1 MKEYLNQ
8 KINNCQEEMETHFQ
22 NLGNVYSKLLDEI
35 KNKTLTAETVISDY
49 KSHLRNEHTQNITMM
64 VRFLESNVAD
74 LKKNLSII
82 DQDLNNSISV
92 LNKNLEQF
100 YLVEKNI
107 TEIKEYSEL
116 MELMALNSMVVAIKA
131 GSRGGGFTYITE
143 VLRKNASATIQL
155 TDELQ
160 DLGDQLKNNL
170 GDLHNLLA
178 ELNDQRNTLSSKE
191 KDMNEKFA
199 EFHHS
204 MDEFIQV
211 LNNLSS
217 DSSSIRR
224 DVLAISETLSH
235 QDIYRQSLDHITM
248 LLKVLPDQEVNDRE
262 SRLDK
267 ISYFELLND
276 FSIPL
281 IQDIMHK
288 LNSNI
293 DTFDSKTNGVHH
305 SLKKVEQKR
314 KDYVQSNSGS
324 SKKDCC
330 IFYKISLVD
339 QSLQAL
345 LFSMKGFLK
354 EIEGV
359 SMLNR
364 GIVDRIVNLDER
376 NKRFERIIKAFRNV
390 IIMGRI
396 EVTKHD
402 ALRGV
407 EVSVNDI
414 ADITDNIESKA
425 AKTSD
430 SIDQILSMN
439 QSIVDRIHILRE
451 HVNEFME
458 LFTNKLEDFNRITEE
473 GREIFNRT
481 MDSLNFYPHSFSN
494 YFKSALHASKE
505 LKQVNS
511 LLGDLSEQ
519 LESDKT
525 EIKKEKSMLLKEFG
539 LEKWSIKNENIK
551 RVLEKFTIYS
561 QKNAALK
568 LAGTDNGEDQA
579 VDESAVVLF

>member
-1 MKEYLNQ
+1 MKDYLSQ
-8 KINNCQEEMETHFQ
+8 KIDNCQQEMETHFE
-22 NLGNVYSKLLDEI
+22 NLGSVYTRLMDEI
-35 KNKTLTAETVISDY
+35 KNKTLAAETVISDY
-49 KSHLRNEHTQNITMM
+49 KSHLKSKNNQNITMM
-64 VRFLESNVAD
+64 VRFLESNVSD

-82 DQDLNNSISV
+82 DQDLNNSMEV

-100 YLVEKNI
+100 YLVETNI

-178 ELNDQRNTLSSKE
+178 ELNAKRNNLSQKE
-191 KDMNEKFA
+191 KDMNDRFNDFHDSMSKFI
-199 EFHHS
+199 
-204 MDEFIQV
+204 DI
-211 LNNLSS
+211 LNSLSS
-217 DSSSIRR
+217 DSAIIRR
-224 DVLAISETLSH
+224 DVLEISETLSH

-248 LLKVLPDQEVNDRE
+248 LLKAVPEENTTDKEG
-262 SRLDK
+262 RLDK

-281 IQDIMHK
+281 ISDIQEK
-288 LNSNI
+288 LEHNI
-293 DTFDSKTNGVHH
+293 HTFEIKTNGVDE
-305 SLKKVEQKR
+305 SLKKVEKR
-314 KDYVQSNSGS
+314 RSDYVQNNQGASRE
-324 SKKDCC
+324 DCC
-330 IFYKISLVD
+330 IFYKVSQVD
-339 QSLQAL
+339 ASLQAL
-345 LFSMKGFLK
+345 LHSMKGFLM
-354 EIEGV
+354 EIESV

-364 GIVDRIVNLDER
+364 SIVDRIVNLDER

-425 AKTSD
+425 AKTSE

-439 QSIVDRIHILRE
+439 QSIVDRIHILRA
-451 HVNEFME
+451 HINDFMNLFSDRLSEFS
-458 LFTNKLEDFNRITEE
+458 RITDE
-473 GREIFNRT
+473 GKVIFNRT
-481 MDSLNFYPHSFSN
+481 MDNLNFYPKTFFS
-494 YFKSALHASKE
+494 YFKSAISASKE
-505 LKQVNS
+505 LKQVNT
-511 LLGDLSEQ
+511 LLRDLTEYLTSNQ
-519 LESDKT
+519 S
-525 EIKKEKSMLLKEFG
+525 EIKKEKASLLQELG
-539 LEKWSIKNENIK
+539 LEKWNIRNENIK
-551 RVLEKFTIYS
+551 RVLDKFTIYS

-568 LAGTDNGEDQA
+568 LAGSDSSKDQS
-579 VDESAVVLF
+579 VEESAVVLF